1 MTRRFVLMVLCAVM
15 LLWVPRHGSGQA
27 PSRPNLSGY
36 WAAGRAFRG
45 AETPQGALPPNTVLL
60 ADAGA
65 PELPL
70 GNFGGLKVKP
80 AALAAAM
87 RWKPQDEMSIS
98 RVCLPPSIVYSMQ
111 GPFPMEIHQGTELI
125 VMRLEYYD
133 LARVIFMD
141 GRPHLPSSA
150 PHTKVGD
157 SVGRWEGSTLVVDT
171 THLSESTI
179 TNNGLNHSDNVHMV
193 ERFWLSADGRTLLS
207 RQEFE
212 DPDVL
217 ENRGARDVAWDRGG
231 PNDHIFPYECDP
243 SFAAN
248 YTQSGKVEEVKR
260 VEK

>member
-1 MTRRFVLMVLCAVM
+1 MTRGKILVLFAVL
-15 LLWVPRHGSGQA
+15 LQLWSSGAHGQQT
-27 PSRPNLSGY
+27 RKTHPNLSGY
-36 WAAGRAFRG
+36 WSAGRAFRS
-45 AETPQGALPPNTVLL
+45 AEAPRGPLPPNTVLL

-65 PELPL
+65 PELPA
-70 GNFGGLKVKP
+70 GNFGGLKVKA

-87 RWKPQDEMSIS
+87 KWKPQDEMTIS

-133 LARVIFMD
+133 LVRVIFLD
-141 GRPHLPSSA
+141 RRDHLPASA

-157 SVGRWEGSTLVVDT
+157 SVGHWEGDTLVVET

-179 TNNGLNHSDNVHMV
+179 TNNGLDHSDNVRMI
-193 ERFWLSADGRTLLS
+193 ERFWLSADGKTLMS

-212 DPDVL
+212 DADVL
-217 ENRGARDVAWDRGG
+217 ENRGARYVAWDRGG

-243 SFAAN
+243 SFATN
-248 YTQSGKVEEVKR
+248 YPQR
-260 VEK
+260 N

>member
-1 MTRRFVLMVLCAVM
+1 MRTRVVALVLCAIA
-15 LLWVPRHGSGQA
+15 LLTLVARGQQPPRRAAADH
-27 PSRPNLSGY
+27 PDFSGY
-36 WAAGRAFRG
+36 WGAGRAFR
-45 AETPQGALPPNTVLL
+45 ATEKTPGDLPPNTVLL

-65 PELPL
+65 PELPS

-87 RWKPQDEMSIS
+87 KWTPQDEMSIS

-133 LARVIFMD
+133 LVRVVFMD

-150 PHTKVGD
+150 PHTKVGH
-157 SVGRWEGSTLVVDT
+157 SIGRWEGRTLVVDT

-179 TNNGLNHSDNVHMV
+179 TNNGLNHSDNVHMI
-193 ERFWLSADGRTLLS
+193 ERFWLSADGKTLMS

-231 PNDHIFPYECDP
+231 ETDHIFPYECDP

-248 YTQSGKVEEVKR
+248 YQNRAAK
-260 VEK
+260 

>member
-1 MTRRFVLMVLCAVM
+1 MRSRFVVLVLCAIA
-15 LLWVPRHGSGQA
+15 LLATVARGQPPPRRA
-27 PSRPNLSGY
+27 TAARPNLSGY
-36 WAAGRAFRG
+36 WGAGRAFR
-45 AETPQGALPPNTVLL
+45 ATETPPANTVVL

-65 PELPL
+65 PELPS
-70 GNFGGLKVKP
+70 GNFGGLKVRP

-87 RWKPQDEMSIS
+87 TWKPQDEMTIS

-111 GPFPMEIHQGTELI
+111 GPFPMEIHQASELI

-133 LARVIFMD
+133 LVRVIFLD
-141 GRPHLPSSA
+141 RRQHLPASA

-157 SVGRWEGSTLVVDT
+157 SVGRWEGDTLVVET

-179 TNNGLNHSDNVHMV
+179 TNNGLNHSDNVRMI
-193 ERFWLSADGRTLLS
+193 ERFWLSADGKTLMS

-217 ENRGARDVAWDRGG
+217 ENRGARYVAWDRGSAT
-231 PNDHIFPYECDP
+231 DHIFPYECDP

-248 YTQSGKVEEVKR
+248 YPQTGKVEEVKK